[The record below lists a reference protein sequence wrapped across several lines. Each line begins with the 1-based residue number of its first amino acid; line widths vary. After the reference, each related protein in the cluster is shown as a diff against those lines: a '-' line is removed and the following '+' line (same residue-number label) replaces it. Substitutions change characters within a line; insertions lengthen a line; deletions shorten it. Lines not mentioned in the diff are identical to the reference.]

1 MIVGK
6 DKGREEKIARVYKK
20 QRKIL
25 LPGINIYKKHVKKS
39 DQMPQGGVVDVPRP
53 VDVAKVAYIC
63 KSCKKQT
70 RIGYIIEGGRKFRI
84 CRKCKERID

>member
-1 MIVGK
+1 
-6 DKGREEKIARVYKK
+6 
-20 QRKIL
+20 
-25 LPGINIYKKHVKKS
+25 
-39 DQMPQGGVVDVPRP
+39 MPQGGVVDVPRP